1 MRVGLLGAG
10 RIGVMH
16 AENIATLPDVS
27 ELVIADVDEARARE
41 VAAKIGAASSTAVV
55 TASSPAV
62 VSATI
67 DAVLA
72 PSRVD
77 AVVIAAATTA
87 HTELVHRAADAGL
100 PIFCEKPLAPDVA
113 GTLAVL
119 QHVAAAGVSLQMGFM
134 RRFDAGYRA
143 ARTAAQSGELGVV
156 HCLQATTFDLAPP
169 HAAYFP
175 SSGGIFRD
183 CLIHDFD
190 IIRFVTGREIV
201 SVYATGGNKGASF
214 IADAGDVDTAVA
226 ALVLDDG
233 TVASALGG
241 RYNGGGYDVRLE
253 VHGSAGTIAVGID
266 DRSPIRSAEPG
277 VSWPP
282 DPPYDAFA
290 ARFAGAY
297 RQELT
302 DFLAHVRGEIP
313 NPCPA
318 ADALEALYVAEAAQ
332 LSRDG
337 GRVVLVR
344 EVR

>member
-16 AENIATLPDVS
+16 AENLAALPDVS
-27 ELVIADVDEARARE
+27 ELVIADADDTRARA
-41 VAAKIGAASSTAVV
+41 VAAEVGAARSTAV
-55 TASSPAV
+55 T
-62 VSATI
+62 SAGI
-67 DAVLA
+67 DAVLT
-72 PSRVD
+72 PGRVD

-113 GTLAVL
+113 GTEAVL
-119 QHVAAAGVSLQMGFM
+119 KHVTAAGVSLQMGFM

-143 ARTAAQSGELGVV
+143 ARAAAQSGELGVV

-175 SSGGIFRD
+175 TSGGIFRD

-201 SVYATGGNKGASF
+201 SVFATGGNKGAAF
-214 IADAGDVDTAVA
+214 IADAGDVDTAVV

-233 TVASALGG
+233 TVASALAG

-290 ARFAGAY
+290 ARFEGAY

-302 DFLAHVRGEIP
+302 DFIAHVRGEIP

-318 ADALEALYVAEAAQ
+318 GDALEALYVAEAAQ
-332 LSRDG
+332 LSRDT
-337 GRVVLVR
+337 GRVVLVG

>member
-16 AENIATLPDVS
+16 AGNVAALPDVS
-27 ELVIADVDEARARE
+27 ELVIADADDGRARE
-41 VAAKIGAASSTAVV
+41 VAAEVGAVRSTSV
-55 TASSPAV
+55 T
-62 VSATI
+62 SAGI
-67 DAVLA
+67 DAVLTA
-72 PSRVD
+72 GRVD
-77 AVVIAAATTA
+77 AVVIAAATSA

-113 GTLAVL
+113 GTEAVL
-119 QHVAAAGVSLQMGFM
+119 KHVAAAGVSLQMGFM

-143 ARTAAQSGELGVV
+143 ARSAAQSGELGVV
-156 HCLQATTFDLAPP
+156 HALVATTFDLAPP

-175 SSGGIFRD
+175 TSGGIFRD

-201 SVYATGGNKGASF
+201 SVFATGGNKGAAF
-214 IADAGDVDTAVA
+214 IADAGDVDTALA

-233 TVASALGG
+233 TVASVVGG

-290 ARFAGAY
+290 ARFEGAY

-318 ADALEALYVAEAAQ
+318 GDALEALYVAEAAQ
-332 LSRDG
+332 LSRDS
-337 GRVVLVR
+337 GRVVLIS

>member
-27 ELVIADVDEARARE
+27 ELVIADVEESRARE
-41 VAAKIGAASSTAVV
+41 VAAEVGASVSTAV
-55 TASSPAV
+55 TAAG
-62 VSATI
+62 I
-67 DAVLA
+67 DAVLT
-72 PSRVD
+72 PGRVD

-113 GTLAVL
+113 GTEAVL
-119 QHVAAAGVSLQMGFM
+119 KHVAAAGVSLQMGFV

-175 SSGGIFRD
+175 TSGGIFRD

-190 IIRFVTGREIV
+190 IIRFVTGREII
-201 SVYATGGNKGASF
+201 SVFATGGNKGHSF

-226 ALVLDDG
+226 ALLLDDG
-233 TVASALGG
+233 TVASVLGG

-290 ARFAGAY
+290 ACFAGAY

-318 ADALEALYVAEAAQ
+318 GDALEALHVAEAAQ
-332 LSRDG
+332 LSRDS
-337 GRVVLVR
+337 GRVVLVS

>member
-1 MRVGLLGAG
+1 
-10 RIGVMH
+10 MH
-16 AENIATLPDVS
+16 AENLMSFPAVS
-27 ELVIADVDEARARE
+27 ELVIADADQARAQD
-41 VAAKIGAASSTAVV
+41 VADKVGAS
-55 TASSPAV
+55 
-62 VSATI
+62 SATI
-67 DAVLA
+67 DAVLT
-72 PSRVD
+72 PGRVD

-87 HTELVHRAADAGL
+87 HTELVRRAADAAL
-100 PIFCEKPLAPDVA
+100 PVFCEKPLAADVA
-113 GTLAVL
+113 GTKAVL
-119 QHVAAAGVSLQMGFM
+119 DHVAAAKVSLQMGFM

-143 ARTAAQSGELGVV
+143 ARAAATSGELGVV
-156 HCLQATTFDLAPP
+156 HALIATTFDLAPP
-169 HAAYFP
+169 HASYFP
-175 SSGGIFRD
+175 TSGGIFRD

-201 SVYATGGNKGASF
+201 SVYATGGNKGAAF
-214 IADAGDVDTAVA
+214 IADADDVDTALA
-226 ALVLDDG
+226 SLVLDDG
-233 TVASALGG
+233 TVASAVGG

-290 ARFAGAY
+290 ARFGGAY
-297 RQELT
+297 RQELA

-332 LSRDG
+332 RSCDE
-337 GRVVLVR
+337 GRAVLVS